1 VGRVRARGL
10 RGNRVAATHGIREPP
25 AVRLSNAHPGY
36 AVLIGVARAVHEN
49 CGVSRRASRDYRTSG
64 GSPLRDP
71 NPVPGLDTRSS
82 ADACPRAQ
90 GRAGSEE
97 GFDRE
102 SFKQTISRVRTD
114 LRFHHTVEEPIAEGD
129 TVVARL
135 TGHGETGGESSGGER
150 FTAAGVVI
158 WKLHNG
164 QMVERW
170 AFWEPV

>member
-1 VGRVRARGL
+1 VSEQENKAIIFRFYEEVWNK
-10 RGNRVAATHGIREPP
+10 GNLALVDELVAP
-25 AVRLSNAHPGY
+25 AFINHS
-36 AVLIGVARAVHEN
+36 
-49 CGVSRRASRDYRTSG
+49 
-64 GSPLRDP
+64 
-71 NPVPGLDTRSS
+71 
-82 ADACPRAQ
+82 
-90 GRAGSEE
+90 AGSEE
-97 GFDRE
+97 GSDRE

-114 LRFHHTVEEPIAEGD
+114 LRFHHTVEELIAEGD

-170 AFWEPV
+170 AFWEPA